1 MTSPILKSRFKE
13 TTMSETFKMY
23 YALAAHAILS
33 SIPFGVNIEPEKI
46 ADAAR
51 RIAEAME
58 KGEQVNE

>member
-1 MTSPILKSRFKE
+1 
-13 TTMSETFKMY
+13 MSETFKMY

-51 RIAEAME
+51 RIAEVME
-58 KGEQVNE
+58 KGEQINE